1 MSDVLYEKLQS
12 GIEFLKNRGYLD
24 GELPKSITTNIKQ
37 PLREYQ
43 TTALENFVFYC
54 EDKEY
59 SKIPNKHLLFHMATG
74 SGKTNIIAS
83 TILYLYEKGYR
94 DFIFFVN
101 TTNIITKTKDNII
114 NKYSQKYLFKEKII
128 INNQEVNINEIT
140 DTFDVSKKDDIN
152 IMFTTTHKLHGD
164 LETTIKE
171 NSITYADFEKKKIVL
186 IADEAHHLNSELKKS
201 KNKADEENISS
212 WGMTTK
218 RLLKTHKENL
228 LLEFTATA
236 EISSSKEVA
245 DHYKDKIIAEYPL
258 VKFREDRYSKEIK
271 LINDNFTN
279 TQRILQALMIS
290 EFRRYIAKKHLKRVI
305 KPIVMFKNPKGIAK
319 INDSFEEFK
328 KLIENLSIKDID
340 EIFNISDIQ
349 AIEDLK
355 ELIGEDKQRL
365 VNDIQYNFSSDK
377 AIVIYST
384 SADKEEKLKLLNS
397 LENPKNPIRV
407 IFAVNVLNE
416 GWDVLNLFDIVK
428 LDEAKKGGA
437 SSTSEAQ
444 LIGRGARYY
453 PFEYKDEDKY
463 KRKFDVDFTNPLR
476 YLEQM
481 YFHSVNKS
489 DYITGLKKELSKIG
503 LMDNEDEIKEVK
515 LKLKSSFLNDELYKK
530 GVVYV
535 NAKVPKDKSKINSI
549 YNYYQSNS
557 YKTQNISI
565 DNSSK
570 ELQVFDED
578 VPDAKFLKPIV
589 FKLQDIDKDIVRSAI
604 NKKPFFY
611 FSNIKKYFKNLKS
624 INEFISSDDYLGSI
638 EFSVRFT
645 KKQDIDIH
653 IYQKFILDLLET
665 IEKKILKNS
674 TDFIGSKDFYPV
686 RISSKIPK
694 EKTLK
699 LKKSDSTIDIPYPWY
714 VFEPHG
720 GTSEERAFT
729 DFILKVSDD
738 LTSKYK
744 DVKLLRNEK
753 AFNIHSF
760 DPSKDGAT
768 FEPDFVLLLKDEN
781 CYYQVFCEPKGDW
794 AKDDLHGFENSS
806 ERWKNEF
813 LNAITNF
820 TQESKINLTDINKDS
835 LHLYE
840 NNCYKIY
847 GLPFYNQANES
858 EFRDK
863 FKTLII

>member
-1 MSDVLYEKLQS
+1 MDLMMSNMTLYSE
-12 GIEFLKNRGYLD
+12 IEAKIEGRREEEDDYTLIST
-24 GELPKSITTNIKQ
+24 SITSNIKQ
-37 PLREYQ
+37 SLRDYQ
-43 TTALENFVFYC
+43 LKALENFIYYFEKNKKY
-54 EDKEY
+54 KA
-59 SKIPNKHLLFHMATG
+59 IPNKHLLFHMATG

-101 TTNIITKTKDNII
+101 TANIITKTKDNII
-114 NKYSQKYLFKEKII
+114 NKYSQKYLFKDKII
-128 INNQEVNINEIT
+128 IKNQEININEIT

-152 IMFTTTHKLHGD
+152 IMFTTIHKLHGD
-164 LETTIKE
+164 LETLVKE
-171 NSITYADFEKKKIVL
+171 NSITYSDFEERKIVL
-186 IADEAHHLNSELKKS
+186 IADEAHHVKEEQEWGKTARKLLYR
-201 KNKADEENISS
+201 NKANI
-212 WGMTTK
+212 
-218 RLLKTHKENL
+218 

-236 EISSSKEVA
+236 ELHSKDRA
-245 DHYKDKIIAEYPL
+245 KDYKNKHIAEYPL
-258 VKFREDRYSKEIK
+258 VKFREDGYSKDIK

-279 TQRILQALMIS
+279 TQRTLQSLMIS
-290 EFRRYIAKKHLKRVI
+290 EFRRYIAKKHLNKVF

-319 INDSFEEFK
+319 INASFEEFK

-349 AIEDLK
+349 AIQELK
-355 ELIGEDKQRL
+355 ELIGNDKQKL

-384 SADKEEKLKLLNS
+384 SADKEVKLKLLNS

-437 SSTSEAQ
+437 STTSEAQ

-453 PFEYKDEDKY
+453 PFDYKDEDKY

-481 YFHSVNKS
+481 YFHSINKNE
-489 DYITGLKKELSKIG
+489 YITSLKKELSKIG
-503 LMDNEDEIKEVK
+503 LLDNEDEIKEVK
-515 LKLKSSFLNDELYKK
+515 LKLKDTFLNDELYKN

-535 NAKVPKDKSKINSI
+535 NAKIPQDKSKINSI
-549 YNYYQSNS
+549 YDYYKSNS

-570 ELQVFDED
+570 ELQIFDED
-578 VPDAKFLKPIV
+578 IPDVKFLKPIS
-589 FKLQDIDKDIVRSAI
+589 FKIKDINKDIVRSAI

-624 INEFISSDDYLGSI
+624 ISEFISSDDYLGSI
-638 EFSVRFT
+638 EISVRFT
-645 KKQDIDIH
+645 KKQDIDTKL
-653 IYQKFILDLLET
+653 YLNLVSEILEN

-674 TDFIGSKDFYPV
+674 TDYIGSTQFYPI

-694 EKTLK
+694 EKILK
-699 LKKSDSTIDIPYPWY
+699 LKNIDNSKDINQDDKDWY
-714 VFEPHG
+714 VFEKHQ
-720 GTSEERAFT
+720 GTSEEISFVM
-729 DFILKVSDD
+729 DFMVKVIDD
-738 LTSKYK
+738 LKNRYNI
-744 DVKLLRNEK
+744 VKLLRNEK

-760 DPSKDGAT
+760 DSTRNGAK
-768 FEPDFVLLLKDEN
+768 FEPDFILLLRDES
-781 CYYQVFCEPKGDW
+781 CYYQIFCEPKGDW
-794 AKDDLHGFENSS
+794 AKDDLDGFENSP
-806 ERWKNEF
+806 EKWKDDF
-813 LNAITNF
+813 LSAITNF
-820 TQESKINLTDINKDS
+820 TNKSKINLADVNQDS

-858 EFRDK
+858 EFRDD
-863 FKTLII
+863 FKNMLL